1 MKALKSISVQILLI
15 GMLACTIQVII
26 IMYFGK
32 RWQYDAGTVLALAQL
47 VGGTFAGG
55 FSGLVIARKGRD
67 MVQSNKG
74 QYFDEKEKT
83 IKKVE

>member
-1 MKALKSISVQILLI
+1 MKAWSSLSVQILLI
-15 GMLACTIQVII
+15 GMAACTLQVVT

-32 RWQYDAGTVLALAQL
+32 RWGYDAGTVLALAQL
-47 VGGTFAGG
+47 VGGVFASG

-67 MVQSNKG
+67 MVQANKG
-74 QYFDEKEKT
+74 QYYDETEKV

>member
-1 MKALKSISVQILLI
+1 MKAIRSLSVQILII
-15 GMLACTIQVII
+15 GMVACTLQIVA

-32 RWQYDAGTVLALAQL
+32 KWSYDNATVLALAQI
-47 VGGTFAGG
+47 VGGVFASG

-74 QYFDEKEKT
+74 QYFDEDEGRV
-83 IKKVE
+83 KKLE

>member
-1 MKALKSISVQILLI
+1 MKALNTLSVQILLI
-15 GMLACTIQVII
+15 GMLACTLQVVV

-32 RWQYDAGTVLALAQL
+32 RWDYDTGTVLALAQL

-67 MVQSNKG
+67 IAQATKG
-74 QYFDEKEKT
+74 HYHDGEKVT
-83 IKKVE
+83 KVE